1 MDKGC
6 CKGKSL
12 KSSPETH
19 SKQPSTFSEYFQWFD
34 YVFGLLCLLLQE
46 AKPMKRIL
54 QNHKN
59 FYAYLTKFGHN
70 INKLF
75 SDEINLIFRHDTLPE
90 ESLVLEVKNAK
101 K

>member
-1 MDKGC
+1 MVW
-6 CKGKSL
+6 L
-12 KSSPETH
+12 L
-19 SKQPSTFSEYFQWFD
+19 FALL
-34 YVFGLLCLLLQE
+34 YVLLQE

-59 FYAYLTKFGHN
+59 FYAYLTKFSHN

-90 ESLVLEVKNAK
+90 ESLVLEVKKAQK
-101 K
+101 

>member
-1 MDKGC
+1 
-6 CKGKSL
+6 
-12 KSSPETH
+12 
-19 SKQPSTFSEYFQWFD
+19 
-34 YVFGLLCLLLQE
+34 
-46 AKPMKRIL
+46 MKRIL

-101 K
+101 NKNKKYQFCDLFFSSCFV